1 MSYEQRMEAALASLD
16 AQEKPNYSAAAR
28 KFKLGRTAVARRY
41 EGKTTSQAEA
51 NSEYRQLLTIAQED
65 ALIARINNLTDRGM
79 PPTSHMV
86 KNMAQEIRG
95 DEVNKNWTSH
105 FIQRHKDVLKSLYL
119 QNIDNKRASS
129 EYEPM
134 FKLFFELV
142 KCFLALLCLYNTF
155 KDENTNYCLVD

>member
-1 MSYEQRMEAALASLD
+1 MSYEQRMTAAIALLD
-16 AQEKPNYSAAAR
+16 TQEKPNYSAAAR
-28 KFKLGRTAVARRY
+28 KFNLGRTAVTCRF
-41 EGKTTSQAEA
+41 EGKTTSRAEA

-65 ALIARINNLTDRGM
+65 ALIARINNLTDRNM

-86 KNMAQEIRG
+86 KNMAEEIRG

-119 QNIDNKRASS
+119 RNIDNKRASS

-134 FKLFFELV
+134 FKLFFDLV
-142 KCFLALLCLYNTF
+142 KRPIILLYLYYTF
-155 KDENTNYCLVD
+155 EDKYSNF